1 MANSPIRFDRLPQA
15 VSAKARRLMLAGA
28 AGFALL
34 GLGGAFVP
42 TLATVPAHA
51 QLRGSDMIGRAP
63 LSFADIVERVKPAVV
78 SIHVKGGGTKVA
90 QANGQPKGGRGG
102 QTPAPGQGPGS
113 GIPDLPEDH
122 PLYEFFK
129 RFGAPGGQGGGQGG
143 RGFPSPEPRQAQGSG
158 FFISAD
164 GYVVTNNHVVDNAS
178 KIEVAIDEKEKY
190 EAELIGTDARTDLA
204 LLKVKTPG
212 KTFPFVKFAE
222 GEPRVG
228 DWVLAVGNPFGLGGT
243 VTAGIV
249 SALARDIG
257 NGPYDFMQIDAAVNR
272 GNSGGPTFNLN
283 GDVVG
288 VNTAIYSPSGGNVG
302 IAFAVPSKLA
312 INVIAELKNKG
323 SVSRGWLGVN
333 IQNVTEDV
341 AKGLGMKE
349 PYGAIVSGVTAD
361 GPAQKAGLKEG
372 DAIIAL
378 NGDKVA
384 DSRDLARKIAAMN
397 PAASVDAKVIREG
410 AETTVKVQL
419 GTFPGNE
426 KLAKLQQGK
435 GAGTP
440 ETEQLGLTLS
450 VNKPKTPGAKAE
462 GVVITDVDADSEAA
476 IKGLRAGDIIVDVG
490 GKVVSS
496 IEEVV
501 AGIKRAK
508 ELGRDTVLMRVRS
521 GNETNARFVGLT
533 FKKAG

>member
-1 MANSPIRFDRLPQA
+1 MAYSSSPSGLKSTRARNRL
-15 VSAKARRLMLAGA
+15 LAGV
-28 AGFALL
+28 AGATLL
-34 GLGGAFVP
+34 GLGASLLMP
-42 TLATVPAHA
+42 LSATPAQA
-51 QLRGSDMIGRAP
+51 QLRGDGRAP
-63 LSFADIVERVKPAVV
+63 ASFADIVERVKPAVV
-78 SIHVKGGGTKVA
+78 SILVKGGGGTKVA
-90 QANGQPKGGRGG
+90 GLPKGAPGGKGG
-102 QTPAPGQGPGS
+102 QGAPGAPGAP
-113 GIPDLPEDH
+113 GGQIPGMPDLPEDH

-129 RFGAPGGQGGGQGG
+129 RFGAPGGQGGGGQGG

-178 KIEVAIDEKEKY
+178 KIEVAIDDKEKY

-212 KTFPFVKFAE
+212 KTFPFVKFADS
-222 GEPRVG
+222 EPRVG

-312 INVIAELKNKG
+312 INVINELKNKG
-323 SVSRGWLGVN
+323 TVSRGWLGVN

-361 GPAQKAGLKEG
+361 GPAQKSGLKEG

-384 DSRDLARKIAAMN
+384 DSRDLARKIASMSPTAT
-397 PAASVDAKVIREG
+397 VDVKVIREG
-410 AETTVKVQL
+410 AETVVKVGL
-419 GTFPGNE
+419 GIFPGND
-426 KLAKLQQGK
+426 KLAKASPGK
-435 GAGTP
+435 TPGAP

-450 VNKPKTPGAKAE
+450 ANKPKTPGAKAE
-462 GVVITDVDADSEAA
+462 GVVVTDVENDSEAA
-476 IKGLRAGDIIVDVG
+476 LKGLRAGDVIVDVG

-496 IEEVV
+496 VEEVV
-501 AGIKRAK
+501 TGIKRAK
-508 ELGRDTVLMRVRS
+508 ELGRDAVLMRVRS
-521 GNETNARFVGLT
+521 GNETSARFVGLS

>member
-1 MANSPIRFDRLPQA
+1 MANSPHRNTLISGP
-15 VSAKARRLMLAGA
+15 RRLLLAGTA
-28 AGFALL
+28 AVAVL
-34 GLGGAFVP
+34 GLGATYIP
-42 TLATVPAHA
+42 TLAPPQAHA
-51 QLRGSDMIGRAP
+51 QFRVDSRAP
-63 LSFADIVERVKPAVV
+63 ASFADIVERVKPAVV
-78 SIHVKGGGTKVA
+78 SIHVKGGGNARVA
-90 QANGQPKGGRGG
+90 QAQPKGRNQPPGA
-102 QTPAPGQGPGS
+102 AP

-129 RFGAPGGQGGGQGG
+129 RFGAPGGQGG
-143 RGFPSPEPRQAQGSG
+143 RGFPSPEPRMAQGSG

-178 KIEVAIDEKEKY
+178 KIEVAIDDKEKY
-190 EAELIGTDARTDLA
+190 EADLIGTDSRTDLA
-204 LLKVKTPG
+204 LLKVKTPA
-212 KTFPFVKFAE
+212 KSFPFVKFADA
-222 GEPRVG
+222 EPRVG

-312 INVIAELKNKG
+312 INVINELKSKG
-323 SVSRGWLGVN
+323 TVSRGWLGVN

-349 PYGAIVSGVTAD
+349 PHGAIVSGVTAD
-361 GPAQKAGLKEG
+361 GPAQRAGLKEG
-372 DAIIAL
+372 DAIIAI
-378 NGDKVA
+378 NGEKVL

-397 PAASVDAKVIREG
+397 PNVTVDTKVVREG
-410 AETTVKVQL
+410 SETSIKVQL

-435 GAGTP
+435 GGGTP

-450 VNKPKTPGAKAE
+450 ANKPKTPGGKVE
-462 GVVITDVDADSEAA
+462 GVLVTDVDADSEAA
-476 IKGLRAGDIIVDVG
+476 LKGLRSGDVIIDVG
-490 GKVVSS
+490 GKAVNS
-496 IEEVV
+496 IDDVV

-508 ELGRDTVLMRVRS
+508 DLGRDAVLMRVRS
-521 GNETNARFVGLT
+521 GNEQNARFVGLT

>member
-1 MANSPIRFDRLPQA
+1 MASSQIRPARL
-15 VSAKARRLMLAGA
+15 SGARRALLAGA
-28 AGFALL
+28 ACVALI
-34 GLGGAFVP
+34 GIGASYTP
-42 TLATVPAHA
+42 ALQSAPAHA
-51 QLRGSDMIGRAP
+51 QLLGSGRAP
-63 LSFADIVERVKPAVV
+63 AAGFADIVERVKPAVV
-78 SIHVKGGGTKVA
+78 SIHVKGGGAKVA
-90 QANGQPKGGRGG
+90 QAGGQPKGRGNSS
-102 QTPAPGQGPGS
+102 PS
-113 GIPDLPEDH
+113 IPDLPEDH

-129 RFGAPGGQGGGQGG
+129 RFGAPGQGGQGG

-178 KIEVAIDEKEKY
+178 KIEVALDEKEKY
-190 EAELIGTDARTDLA
+190 EAELIGTDVRTDLA

-212 KTFPFVKFAE
+212 KSFPFVKFADS
-222 GEPRVG
+222 EPRVG
-228 DWVLAVGNPFGLGGT
+228 DWALAVGNPFGLGGT

-312 INVIAELKNKG
+312 INVINELKNKG
-323 SVSRGWLGVN
+323 TVSRGWLGVN

-349 PYGAIVSGVTAD
+349 PHGAIVSGVTAD

-378 NGDKVA
+378 NGDRVA
-384 DSRDLARKIAAMN
+384 DSRDLARKVAGMN
-397 PAASVDAKVIREG
+397 PNITVDTRIIREG

-419 GTFPGNE
+419 GTFPGGE

-450 VNKPKTPGAKAE
+450 ANKPKTPGGKAE
-462 GVVITDVDADSEAA
+462 GVVVTDVEADSEAA
-476 IKGLRAGDIIVDVG
+476 IKGLRAGDVIVDVG
-490 GKVVSS
+490 GKTVNS
-496 IEEVV
+496 IDDVV

-508 ELGRDTVLMRVRS
+508 DLGRDTVLMRVRS
-521 GNETNARFVGLT
+521 GNEQAARFVGLT

>member
-1 MANSPIRFDRLPQA
+1 MPLAPQVPSRSSFGRLPGERRWLLA
-15 VSAKARRLMLAGA
+15 SACGA
-28 AGFALL
+28 ALL
-34 GLGGAFVP
+34 GLAMSTTAPLG
-42 TLATVPAHA
+42 LAPAHA
-51 QLRGSDMIGRAP
+51 QLRSDGRAP
-63 LSFADIVERVKPAVV
+63 ASFADIVERVKPAVV
-78 SIHVKGGGTKVA
+78 SIHVKGGGSKIA
-90 QANGQPKGGRGG
+90 GLQKG
-102 QTPAPGQGPGS
+102 APGGKCGAAPGL
-113 GIPDLPEDH
+113 PDLPEDH
-122 PLYEFFK
+122 PLYDFFK
-129 RFGAPGGQGGGQGG
+129 RFGAPGGQGGPGG
-143 RGFPSPEPRQAQGSG
+143 KGFPSPEPRQAQGSG

-190 EAELIGTDARTDLA
+190 EAELIGTDSRTDLA
-204 LLKVKTPG
+204 LLKIKQAG
-212 KTFPFVKFAE
+212 KSFPFVKFAE

-312 INVIAELKNKG
+312 INVINELKNKG

-341 AKGLGMKE
+341 AKGLGMKD

-378 NGDKVA
+378 NGDKVQ
-384 DSRDLARKIAAMN
+384 DSRDLARKIAGMN
-397 PAASVDAKVIREG
+397 PNVNVDVKVIREG
-410 AETTVKVQL
+410 AETVVKVPL
-419 GTFPGNE
+419 GTFPGND
-426 KLAKLQQGK
+426 KLASLQQGK
-435 GAGTP
+435 PAGAP

-450 VNKPKTPGAKAE
+450 ANKAKTAGGKAD
-462 GVVITDVDADSEAA
+462 GVLVTDVEGDSEAA
-476 IKGLRAGDIIVDVG
+476 LKGLRAGDVIVDVG
-490 GKVVSS
+490 GKQVNSVD
-496 IEEVV
+496 EVI

-508 ELGRDTVLMRVRS
+508 ELGRDAVLMRVRS
-521 GNETNARFVGLT
+521 ANDTNARFVGLS
-533 FKKAG
+533 FKKSG